1 MGNLTQLA
9 QLRMSSLGYNI
20 GIPGV
25 TPGYP
30 SPIAR
35 PPMNQGNGN
44 PGHPT
49 KVDYYMPEVG
59 GDGKVESGLEKGGDG
74 AKEAEAGAG
83 EAEHAEQETSE
94 S

>member
-1 MGNLTQLA
+1 MYSGKETICYDIYL
-9 QLRMSSLGYNI
+9 S
-20 GIPGV
+20 
-25 TPGYP
+25 
-30 SPIAR
+30 
-35 PPMNQGNGN
+35 
-44 PGHPT
+44 
-49 KVDYYMPEVG
+49 VG